1 MSAHDIPQPG
11 EPTQSTGGPEDD
23 AQRLTHVRGDGSA
36 HMVDVSGKEVTS
48 RVARAQAVLTTT
60 SSVTALLAGDGLPK
74 GDALATARIAGIMAA
89 KKTPELV
96 PLCHPLPVAKV
107 TVDLEVDAPAPG
119 SVLITTEVK
128 TTSRTG
134 VEIEALTAAAVAALT
149 LYDMIKAV
157 DKAAVITD
165 QKVLFKAGG
174 RSGEWART
182 EMETG

>member
-1 MSAHDIPQPG
+1 MAETSH
-11 EPTQSTGGPEDD
+11 
-23 AQRLTHVRGDGSA
+23 LTHVRSDGSA
-36 HMVDVSGKEVTS
+36 HMVDVSAKEVTS
-48 RVARAQAVLTTT
+48 RTARAQAVVTTT
-60 SSVTALLAGDGLPK
+60 DEVLSLLGQDGLPK

-107 TVDLEVDAPAPG
+107 TVDFQLQTPDAA

-134 VEIEALTAAAVAALT
+134 VEIEALTAASVAALT

-157 DKAAVITD
+157 DKSAVISD
-165 QKVLFKAGG
+165 QKVLAKSGG
-174 RSGEWART
+174 ASGEWSRDD
-182 EMETG
+182 